1 MISIAD
7 FRYFDWGEKAMDQ
20 NFCTLLFDRYSDN
33 LKSKIQNLKWGGVVA
48 IVVTFVLVATVA
60 HAQKQA
66 TPRIGVLLLGA
77 PPNANLDAFIQGL
90 GELGYVEGK
99 NILIEYRFAEGHADR
114 LPGLATEL
122 ARLKIDAIFTAGTP
136 AIFALKQATKTIP
149 VVFFSTSDPVG
160 TGVVSSLAH
169 PGGNITGISVL
180 ASDFWP
186 KRLELL
192 KEIFPKLTRVAMLWN
207 KGNAGMALEAKA
219 TQEVAGPLGVALQ
232 DRGVK
237 DPNELDVVFLA
248 MTKDRPDGFLA
259 LMDPVL
265 NSYQKRILDFLA
277 QNRLPAM
284 FENKNWVEAGGLIS
298 YGANYADAHRRA
310 ATLIDKILKGAK
322 PADLPVEQPT
332 KFELVVNLKTAKQIG
347 LTIPPNVLAR
357 ADKVIR

>member
-1 MISIAD
+1 MKKGTS
-7 FRYFDWGEKAMDQ
+7 
-20 NFCTLLFDRYSDN
+20 TLIIL
-33 LKSKIQNLKWGGVVA
+33 
-48 IVVTFVLVATVA
+48 ATLIFAQVYLA

-66 TPRIGVLLLGA
+66 SIPRIGVLLLGA

-90 GELGYVEGK
+90 RELGYVEGK
-99 NILIEYRFAEGHADR
+99 NILIEYRFAEGKADR
-114 LPGLATEL
+114 LPEL
-122 ARLKIDAIFTAGTP
+122 ARELVRLKVAAIFTAGTP
-136 AIFALKQATKTIP
+136 AIFALKEATKTIP
-149 VVFFSTSDPVG
+149 IVFFSTSDPIG
-160 TGVVSSLAH
+160 TGVVASLAH

-180 ASDFWP
+180 ASDLWP

-192 KEIFPKLTRVAMLWN
+192 KEIFPKLSRVAMLWN

-219 TQEVAGPLGVALQ
+219 TQEVAGPLHVTLQ

-237 DPNELDVVFLA
+237 DPNELDAVFAL
-248 MTKDRPDGFLA
+248 MTKDQPDGFLA

-277 QNRLPAM
+277 QNRLPAI
-284 FENKNWVEAGGLIS
+284 FENKTWVEAGGLIS

-310 ATLIDKILKGAK
+310 ATLMDKILKGAK

-357 ADKVIR
+357 ADRVIR

>member
-1 MISIAD
+1 MEIMRKK
-7 FRYFDWGEKAMDQ
+7 FF
-20 NFCTLLFDRYSDN
+20 TLALSA
-33 LKSKIQNLKWGGVVA
+33 LL
-48 IVVTFVLVATVA
+48 LA
-60 HAQKQA
+60 HSVSAGAQQTKV
-66 TPRIGVLLLGA
+66 PRIGVLILGA

-90 GELGYVEGK
+90 RELGYIEGK
-99 NILIEYRFAEGHADR
+99 NLLIDYRFAEGRAER
-114 LPGLATEL
+114 LPELATEL
-122 ARLKIDAIFTAGTP
+122 VRLKVDAIFTAGTP

-160 TGVVSSLAH
+160 TGVVASLAH

-180 ASDFWP
+180 ASDLWP

-310 ATLIDKILKGAK
+310 ATLMDKILKGAK

-332 KFELVVNLKTAKQIG
+332 KFELVINLKTAKQIG

-357 ADKVIR
+357 ADKVIK